1 MRRNEALNAAVS
13 LESDSWRSD
22 VLLNYITQFHE
33 FLFVVI
39 RREIVTFAFVLRS
52 VVMRRHWLVVVLGGV
67 FGGLVFFL
75 IYTLA
80 NNSLTLDLYQRIL
93 PVSFGIVS
101 GGFLADAVYKRT
113 TERNQNGAM
122 EEDERTAE

>member
-113 TERNQNGAM
+113 TERDQNGAM
-122 EEDERTAE
+122 GEDERTAE